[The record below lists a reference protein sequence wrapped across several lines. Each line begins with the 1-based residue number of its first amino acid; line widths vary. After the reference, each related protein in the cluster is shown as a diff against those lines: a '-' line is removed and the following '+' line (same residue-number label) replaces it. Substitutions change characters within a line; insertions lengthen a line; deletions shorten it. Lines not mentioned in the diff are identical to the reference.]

1 MKIEEFKIILD
12 SPVFYSGEKVTG
24 RVIIRTN
31 DQHLIKTANVC
42 LKFYDKLEIEW
53 LENEIISLDS
63 RKSSFAN
70 RKKPFEIDEE
80 KYFDHQNAVIIFNDN
95 ESRSNDDNDENSND
109 NHFTFAYP
117 FEFQLPSRLQGT
129 INVPNAKCNYYIKA
143 YYTDDESSTLQ
154 FQKNLHVITEFFKSL
169 THKFCKQHILIH
181 NRVQIPNELVN
192 QKHHYEANSPNMH
205 VIVTLPKIAFTKGEN
220 ICFQVNIVSK
230 DRLKEKFDLHKI
242 SIKINQ
248 MVKLTSDEPYEKVK
262 LFDNLIAHK
271 SRKGLSN
278 SHGNCIIVDESIE
291 IPKDAPCTSTRSVNM
306 TRIKHSETTDN
317 HNNDLNNIDNRD
329 HVNFSFI
336 KKFLNPIRINYKLNL
351 EFWKNFLVDEVDIK
365 IPLLID
371 PEE

>member
-117 FEFQLPSRLQGT
+117 LG
-129 INVPNAKCNYYIKA
+129 
-143 YYTDDESSTLQ
+143 
-154 FQKNLHVITEFFKSL
+154 
-169 THKFCKQHILIH
+169 
-181 NRVQIPNELVN
+181 
-192 QKHHYEANSPNMH
+192 
-205 VIVTLPKIAFTKGEN
+205 
-220 ICFQVNIVSK
+220 
-230 DRLKEKFDLHKI
+230 
-242 SIKINQ
+242 
-248 MVKLTSDEPYEKVK
+248 
-262 LFDNLIAHK
+262 
-271 SRKGLSN
+271 
-278 SHGNCIIVDESIE
+278 
-291 IPKDAPCTSTRSVNM
+291 
-306 TRIKHSETTDN
+306 
-317 HNNDLNNIDNRD
+317 
-329 HVNFSFI
+329 
-336 KKFLNPIRINYKLNL
+336 
-351 EFWKNFLVDEVDIK
+351 
-365 IPLLID
+365 
-371 PEE
+371 